1 MKKIVLLI
9 IICSLLAG
17 CGNAG
22 AAHNP
27 KSADK
32 QLTKKHAFQE
42 WEFIIRNSVDEPLP
56 PEARDIEAMPE
67 KFEAQQIPNAN
78 LNDPIVITKMPYSK
92 DEKP

>member
-1 MKKIVLLI
+1 LKKFVLLI
-9 IICSLLAG
+9 VTCALLAG

-27 KSADK
+27 ESADK
-32 QLTKKHAFQE
+32 QSAEKHDLPE
-42 WEFIIRNSVDEPLP
+42 REFIIRDSVDEPLP

-67 KFEAQQIPNAN
+67 KFEVQQIPNAN
-78 LNDPIVITKMPYSK
+78 LHDPIVITKMPHGE